1 MKPGSGGFDFD
12 APIDR
17 AGSDSEKW
25 AKYAGRDILPLWVA
39 DMDFAAPPAV
49 IAALQERVAHGVFGY
64 NQPTAGQSE
73 AVVAYLARKFDW
85 GIEPD
90 WIVWLPGLV
99 SGLNVAA
106 RAVGEAGDAVFT
118 ATPIYPP
125 FLGAPKHA
133 GRPLLTVP
141 LVQGARRWEWDFAA
155 VEAALEKQP
164 TKLFL
169 LCHPHNPTGRVWDD
183 EELATLA
190 RLAEKH
196 DLVVCSDEIHNGLVL
211 VPPAAPCHQHRVFAT
226 LSPKIAARTITL
238 LAPSKTFNIPG
249 LGAAFA
255 VIPDTAL
262 RRRFTRAMAG
272 IVPHPNLLGM
282 AALQAAFSACDDWH
296 AALIDYLRGNAA
308 AVEAA
313 VADIPGLAMHPVEAT
328 YLAWI
333 DARGFAAARGIDNPA
348 QYLEA
353 HGLGLSDGTAFGAPG
368 FVRLNF
374 GTRRDLLD
382 EALARL
388 AVACCSSASNAPFDL
403 NPPG

>member
-1 MKPGSGGFDFD
+1 MRFDFD
-12 APIDR
+12 APVDR
-17 AGSDSEKW
+17 TGSDSEKW

-64 NQPTAGQSE
+64 NQPTAGQVQ
-73 AVVAYLARKFDW
+73 AVVAYLARKFNWD
-85 GIEPD
+85 IEPQ

-118 ATPIYPP
+118 VTPIYPP
-125 FLGAPKHA
+125 FLGVPKNA
-133 GRPLLTVP
+133 GRPLLSVP
-141 LVQGARRWEWDFAA
+141 LVQGERRWEWDFAA
-155 VEAALEKQP
+155 IEAALEKQP

-169 LCHPHNPTGRVWDD
+169 LCQPHNPSGRVWDD
-183 EELATLA
+183 AELDAIA
-190 RLAEKH
+190 RLAAKH
-196 DLVVCSDEIHNGLVL
+196 DLIVCSDEIHNGLVL
-211 VPPAAPCHQHRVFAT
+211 SPSASPCHRHRLFAT
-226 LSPKIAARTITL
+226 LSPETAARTITL

-255 VIPDTAL
+255 VIPNAAL
-262 RRRFTRAMAG
+262 RRKFTRAMAG

-282 AALQAAFSACDDWH
+282 AALEAAFTECDDWH

-308 AVEAA
+308 AVESA
-313 VADIPGLAMHPVEAT
+313 VAGIPGLAMHPVEAT

-333 DARGFAAARGIDNPA
+333 DAREFAAARGIDNPA
-348 QYLEA
+348 QHLEA
-353 HGLGLSDGTAFGAPG
+353 HGLGLSDGAAFGAPG

-374 GTRRDLLD
+374 GTRRALLD
-382 EALARL
+382 EALKRL
-388 AVACCSSASNAPFDL
+388 ATA
-403 NPPG
+403 

>member
-1 MKPGSGGFDFD
+1 MRVDFD

-17 AGSDSEKW
+17 VGSDSEKW

-49 IAALQERVAHGVFGY
+49 IAALQERAAHGVFGY
-64 NQPTAGQSE
+64 NQPTAGQIE
-73 AVVAYLARKFDW
+73 AVVGYLARKFDW
-85 GIEPD
+85 DIGPD

-125 FLGAPKHA
+125 FLSAPKNA
-133 GRPLLTVP
+133 DRPLLTVP
-141 LVQGARRWEWDFAA
+141 LVQGARRWGWDFAA
-155 VEAALEKQP
+155 VDAALEKQP

-169 LCHPHNPTGRVWDD
+169 LCQPHNPSGRVWDD
-183 EELATLA
+183 AELDAIA

-196 DLVVCSDEIHNGLVL
+196 DLIVCSDEIHNGLVL
-211 VPPAAPCHQHRVFAT
+211 SPSCQSRLFAT
-226 LSPKIAARTITL
+226 LSPEIAARTITL

-255 VIPDTAL
+255 VIPNAAL
-262 RRRFTRAMAG
+262 RRKFTRAMAG
-272 IVPHPNLLGM
+272 IVPHPNLLGL
-282 AALQAAFSACDDWH
+282 AALEAAFTECDGWH
-296 AALIDYLRGNAA
+296 AALLDYLRGNAA
-308 AVEAA
+308 AVESA
-313 VADIPGLAMHPVEAT
+313 VARIPGLAMRPVEAT

-333 DARGFAAARGIDNPA
+333 DAREFARARGIDNPA
-348 QYLEA
+348 RHFEA
-353 HGLGLSDGTAFGAPG
+353 HGLGLSDGAAFGAPG

-374 GTRRDLLD
+374 GTRRALLD
-382 EALARL
+382 EALQRL
-388 AVACCSSASNAPFDL
+388 AATRR
-403 NPPG
+403 